1 MFEKKSCS
9 ITLIKSE
16 VYFSTLSLSAFALKR
31 RFLSLSFPLLSLSPS
46 DKISF
51 RGGVGVAREKG
62 PLQLRA
68 KDQREGPLKGAYFP
82 RRTKTLS
89 FLLSF
94 PSFFKLYTRAL
105 TPLSFPSAFMSSL
118 VQVRVTRC

>member
-16 VYFSTLSLSAFALKR
+16 VYFSTLSFCFCSQASLP
-31 RFLSLSFPLLSLSPS
+31 LSLFPSPLSPS

-89 FLLSF
+89 FLVSF

-105 TPLSFPSAFMSSL
+105 TLLSFPSAFMSSL